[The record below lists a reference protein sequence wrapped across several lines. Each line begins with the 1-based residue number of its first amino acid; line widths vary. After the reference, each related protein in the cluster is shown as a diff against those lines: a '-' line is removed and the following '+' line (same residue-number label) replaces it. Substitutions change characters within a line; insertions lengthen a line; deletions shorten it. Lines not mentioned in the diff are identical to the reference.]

1 MKDSL
6 MLLFR
11 RILTALSKAAQRRP
25 TGFFPAKGAHRAV
38 WCFVPGIV
46 LLTSCVVAIEHQPA
60 ATSVQL
66 AQLSTATAEASLV
79 ATSEITNT
87 SLPTIP
93 PLPTIRTLP
102 NAALPPLTT
111 PLPGGPQPILPA
123 VTPLPNGTKAL
134 LPAATPLPM
143 GAQALP
149 PATMPTAAVPSPS
162 PTSVVHPTLRRGATG
177 TYVEELQRDL
187 NQWITTAPP
196 AGLKVL
202 VTDGSFGP
210 LTGAAVRAFQQAHG
224 LTADGVVGPQTW
236 RVLASV
242 VPTPIAPPV
251 AVSQPGVPST
261 QVMLV
266 QAPGTVARNSAATV
280 TARTAPGASC
290 WINVQDQNG
299 AITVAGLGQK
309 QADATGLVSWSWKV
323 ASSTALGTWPITI
336 VCGGATVSTS
346 VTVVQ

>member
-6 MLLFR
+6 MLLFW

-25 TGFFPAKGAHRAV
+25 TGFFPEKGTRRAA
-38 WCFVPGIV
+38 WCFVPGML
-46 LLTSCVVAIEHQPA
+46 LLTSCLVAIEHQPA
-60 ATSVQL
+60 ATSVQM

-111 PLPGGPQPILPA
+111 PLPGGAQPILPA

-134 LPAATPLPM
+134 LPAATLLPM

-149 PATMPTAAVPSPS
+149 PATMPTVAAPS

-187 NQWITTAPP
+187 NQWITTAHP

-202 VTDGSFGP
+202 VTDGSLGP
-210 LTGAAVRAFQQAHG
+210 LTEAAVRAFQQAHG
-224 LTADGVVGPQTW
+224 LTADGIVGPQTW

-242 VPTPIAPPV
+242 VPTPIAPP
-251 AVSQPGVPST
+251 AGVSQPGVPPT

-299 AITVAGLGQK
+299 SITLAGPGPQPYHSPRSGPC
-309 QADATGLVSWSWKV
+309 A
-323 ASSTALGTWPITI
+323 
-336 VCGGATVSTS
+336 
-346 VTVVQ
+346 